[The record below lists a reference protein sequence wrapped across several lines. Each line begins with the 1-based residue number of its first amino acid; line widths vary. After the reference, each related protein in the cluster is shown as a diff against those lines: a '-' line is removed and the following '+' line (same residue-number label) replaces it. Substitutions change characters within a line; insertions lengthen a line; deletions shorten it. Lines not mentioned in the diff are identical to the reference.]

1 MRVTKKYILSVIKE
15 ELSKVLKEG
24 LSYGDYKRA
33 IDDLAEKR
41 REKGSAT
48 YEKLRKLIFT
58 DEENLNTAAN
68 IFAGMKGAQM
78 VEPKEEEKLEALID
92 LALVYYEIKSTKSE
106 LDSLRNSLGGIK
118 MARQNDEF
126 QSLKAKKKEVSKDM
140 KQKVKRLRSMWQGEN
155 DQEQLNKLIDPLGS
169 IAASERGEQA
179 MRDAQEN

>member
-1 MRVTKKYILSVIKE
+1 
-15 ELSKVLKEG
+15 
-24 LSYGDYKRA
+24 
-33 IDDLAEKR
+33 
-41 REKGSAT
+41 
-48 YEKLRKLIFT
+48 
-58 DEENLNTAAN
+58 
-68 IFAGMKGAQM
+68 M

-92 LALVYYEIKSTKSE
+92 LALVYYEMKSTKSE

-169 IAASERGEQA
+169 IESSERGEQA